1 MAKVLKVLLL
11 GVESTRNP
19 ANTLDTPL
27 TSFLSEARR
36 FA

>member
-1 MAKVLKVLLL
+1 MLLWIL
-11 GVESTRNP
+11 ESTRNR
-19 ANTLDTPL
+19 AKLNDTPL